1 MEVARRRLETFRWFE
16 KTRSAEEIRSR
27 FALDRR
33 LGVAPCLAAVH
44 RALSRL
50 QQLHRTEAIADLV
63 EDLVMDSST
72 LSIWTLLQIVEG
84 LKGQPER
91 AARVVFSLASLVTNG
106 TVPTSVW
113 TSLCCELDKVARH
126 MPAPLERSLVE
137 LFGEVL
143 YRARDEGPVNGAIV
157 VCYGQAL
164 LKSRAPIR
172 SIVGLVQ
179 AELLS
184 GRNTP
189 PADAVSEARLGAF
202 LSDLIQVMCA
212 SDGGADGREDVL
224 SLTVNERLIYS
235 SDLVK
240 HAYASR
246 LLLAQSALDAFLTLC
261 DEARDYHRLS
271 VVFLAMCML
280 STPTLLAIT
289 RVAEVLCDMKELSD
303 YLADVL
309 QQSTPSLLL
318 YAVMRHGGS
327 LFPYAK
333 NGSAR
338 SGRAANKEKEKL
350 ESHFCECAARLCV
363 RDGDESV
370 CMGLFAAFMDMGRP
384 AATKA
389 FVCAL
394 AGALKLPVRM
404 FNGHATCASVA
415 AAIEPFNTEV
425 LYYALLP
432 VLSRYSDSA
441 VGGAGGVSPIASNS
455 KVGVVNAGSDSIIS
469 MESLR
474 GVLIGRSLGSLFS
487 ACGAPER
494 AVGVSID
501 LALSE
506 LLNSPHIYSTIIDE
520 TAICDFADN
529 VPLADAFVKMMSG
542 YATSTGALTFVTFEV
557 CASDQLTNAGR
568 QLIVTWLTQHKW
580 FVLLPFSLTAQLF
593 ADNAATAP
601 GQSPSDST
609 EGVRNHSLP
618 IRLFQAIRRLG
629 HARVAFIT
637 APSTIADDARAIG
650 IHPVITTADLSSRLI
665 KT

>member
-1 MEVARRRLETFRWFE
+1 MEAEWDGDAELSHIPLEEPSACQLPCSIRYRAFVHSFGDVKEYNDCSGVVGRRMARWGSVGVHKRRRLDDVLQCELQDVAEPLLRVAETPMEVARRRLETFRWFE

-143 YRARDEGPVNGAIV
+143 YRARDEGP
-157 VCYGQAL
+157 
-164 LKSRAPIR
+164 
-172 SIVGLVQ
+172 
-179 AELLS
+179 
-184 GRNTP
+184 
-189 PADAVSEARLGAF
+189 
-202 LSDLIQVMCA
+202 
-212 SDGGADGREDVL
+212 
-224 SLTVNERLIYS
+224 
-235 SDLVK
+235 
-240 HAYASR
+240 
-246 LLLAQSALDAFLTLC
+246 
-261 DEARDYHRLS
+261 
-271 VVFLAMCML
+271 
-280 STPTLLAIT
+280 
-289 RVAEVLCDMKELSD
+289 
-303 YLADVL
+303 
-309 QQSTPSLLL
+309 
-318 YAVMRHGGS
+318 MRHGGS

-487 ACGAPER
+487 ACGAPEK
-494 AVGVSID
+494 AVGVSIE